1 MENVDNFFQIL
12 NSVLGQDIL
21 IYFGKFYEY
30 LSDLFR
36 EHNIQLENETKYDDF
51 TTYKRNIERIFETVS
66 LGLRT
71 VGVQKDDLTSFRND
85 FLNLI
90 KDKYENLDNYRLMVD
105 LILKPMIES
114 FLIEIIIQYF
124 ISADKTDI
132 QNLDVFDFLP
142 KGFLDKLEN
151 FRESH
156 ISPFIIS
163 FLKGEKIEEK
173 PIPEKI
179 VKIPVKIS
187 KPAEKTIIELLERIK
202 QQRLV
207 SERFFL
213 KKAPIK
219 EKDSVTEIL
228 NKIRK
233 IRKEDLSLIG
243 SLKPESSVTRVKEKR
258 YSDIKME
265 NIIEFYGN
273 FPKLPTYI
281 RDSIKVNI
289 KNLSKYNI
297 KEFQDLETF
306 YYYICSLKMLG
317 LDLPYSRK
325 EIPKRLQ
332 NFISDKIFCVGN
344 NSTPDPINVF
354 YGTAIFSEY
363 RLLSHKIIDIKK
375 IKEFIHGEL
384 YDFLPWKLHLN
395 LYSLLTLK
403 ILEKNGV
410 STQGYPQIKLILSK
424 YNVKTAED
432 YYPNIDLFDKILSL
446 KIIDD
451 FIDSSETYQD
461 YLKELKNNITSNGS
475 INNTL
480 TDTSKFLIMA
490 SLLNIYDEIKD
501 EIEKMKNYL
510 TEETTFFYNENGSN
524 NLNWNTDNIGYK
536 LEIRMLYWTLLALS
550 QFPNI

>member
-1 MENVDNFFQIL
+1 MENVDNFFQTL
-12 NSVLGQDIL
+12 DGVLGQDIL
-21 IYFGKFYEY
+21 FYFGRFYEY
-30 LSDLFR
+30 LSDLFK
-36 EHNIQLENETKYDDF
+36 EYDIQLENETKHDDF
-51 TTYKRNIERIFETVS
+51 ITYKENIEKIFEVVS

-71 VGVQKDDLTSFRND
+71 IGIQKNDLISFRND

-90 KDKYENLDNYRLMVD
+90 KDKYENLDKYHLIVD
-105 LILKPMIES
+105 LILKSMIES

-124 ISADKTDI
+124 INEDKTGI
-132 QNLDVFDFLP
+132 QNLDVFDLLP

-151 FRESH
+151 FKESYV
-156 ISPFIIS
+156 SPLIIS

-207 SERFFL
+207 SEKFL
-213 KKAPIK
+213 HKKAPIK
-219 EKDSVTEIL
+219 EKDSVTVIL
-228 NKIRK
+228 KKISK
-233 IRKEDLSLIG
+233 IRKEDLSLVG
-243 SLKPESSVTRVKEKR
+243 SLEPESSIARVKEKR
-258 YSDIKME
+258 DSDIKIE
-265 NIIEFYGN
+265 NIIEFFGN
-273 FPKLPTYI
+273 FPKLPANI
-281 RDSIKVNI
+281 RKSIKVNI
-289 KNLSKYNI
+289 ENLSRHNI

-306 YYYICSLKMLG
+306 YYFICSLKMMG
-317 LDLPYSRK
+317 LDLPYSRT

-332 NFISDKIFCVGN
+332 NFISDNYFCGGN
-344 NSTPDPINVF
+344 NSAPDPINMF

-363 RLLSHKIIDIKK
+363 RLLSHKTIDIRK

-384 YDFLPWKLHLN
+384 SDFLPWKLHLN

-410 STQGYPQIKLILSK
+410 STQGSPQIKLILSR

-432 YYPNIDLFDKILSL
+432 YYPNIDLYDKILSL

-451 FIDSSETYQD
+451 FIDSSEISQD
-461 YLKELKNNITSNGS
+461 YLEVLKDNLSLNGS

-490 SLLNIYDEIKD
+490 STLNIYDEIKD
-501 EIEKMKNYL
+501 EIEKMKNYIRF
-510 TEETTFFYNENGSN
+510 ETTFFYNEKGSN
-524 NLNWNTDNIGYK
+524 NLNWNTDNISYK